1 MRLAMHRLSMA
12 AAAVRAST
20 QKMLLTALIF
30 LSVAILVLGKADLK
44 LIKATSDGIADGSLS
59 VLSLLRKPI
68 EMTRDAAHTI
78 GGILAVFD
86 ENERLRAENERL
98 LASQHRAVLLE
109 VENEGLRELL
119 QAPRIPQTRHFTSA
133 AVIADTATPFVHT
146 RLIDAGRNRALEPGM
161 PVIRPEGLVG
171 RLLSVSERTARL
183 MLLTDFNS
191 RVPVVIGPSGDR
203 AILEGD
209 NSSEP
214 KLRFLPLQPRFAV
227 GDDVVTSGQGGLLPP
242 GLMIG
247 KIVHIDEH
255 QVSVRP
261 NIDWTRLDHVSVL
274 HFEPITH
281 DSSLDIEA
289 DELFY
294 GPQRMEPEVAAPAPE
309 TAGESAPT
317 SELGP
322 VE

>member
-1 MRLAMHRLSMA
+1 MRSAMYRLSMA
-12 AAAVRAST
+12 AMSVRAST
-20 QKMLLTALIF
+20 QKMLLTTLLFI
-30 LSVAILVLGKADLK
+30 SVAILVLGKADLK
-44 LIKATSDGIADGSLS
+44 LIQATSDGIADGSLS

-68 EMTRDAAHTI
+68 ELTRDAAHTL
-78 GGILAVFD
+78 GGVLAVFE
-86 ENERLRAENERL
+86 ENERLREENERL
-98 LASQHRAVLLE
+98 LAAQHRAVLLE

-119 QAPRIPQTRHFTSA
+119 QAPRIEQTRNFTSA

-146 RLIDAGRNRALEPGM
+146 RLLDAGRNRGLEPGM

-214 KLRFLPLQPRFAV
+214 KLRFLPLQPRFAI

-242 GLMIG
+242 GMMVG
-247 KIVHIDEH
+247 KVVHIDEH

-261 NIDWTRLDHVSVL
+261 NVDWTRLDHVSIL

-281 DSSLDIEA
+281 DSPLGDEA
-289 DELFY
+289 DEIFY
-294 GPQRMEPEVAAPAPE
+294 GPNRLQPARAPDSAASTTGEEVP
-309 TAGESAPT
+309 GE
-317 SELGP
+317 
-322 VE
+322 

>member
-1 MRLAMHRLSMA
+1 MYRLSMA
-12 AAAVRAST
+12 AMSVRAST
-20 QKMLLTALIF
+20 QKMLLTTLLFI
-30 LSVAILVLGKADLK
+30 SVAILVLGKADLK
-44 LIKATSDGIADGSLS
+44 LIQATSDGIADGSLS

-68 EMTRDAAHTI
+68 ELTRDAAHTL
-78 GGILAVFD
+78 GGVLAVFE
-86 ENERLRAENERL
+86 ENERLREENERL
-98 LASQHRAVLLE
+98 LAAQHRAVLLE

-119 QAPRIPQTRHFTSA
+119 QAPRIEQTRNFTSA

-146 RLIDAGRNRALEPGM
+146 RLLDAGRNRGLEPGM

-191 RVPVVIGPSGDR
+191 RVPVIIGPSGDR

-214 KLRFLPLQPRFAV
+214 KLRFLPLQPRFAI

-242 GLMIG
+242 GMMVG
-247 KIVHIDEH
+247 KVVHIDEH

-261 NIDWTRLDHVSVL
+261 NVDWTRLDHVSIL

-281 DSSLDIEA
+281 DSALGDEA
-289 DELFY
+289 DEIFY
-294 GPQRMEPEVAAPAPE
+294 GPNRLQPASPPGSAASPAEDEVP
-309 TAGESAPT
+309 GE
-317 SELGP
+317 
-322 VE
+322 